1 MTGQIKSQIFSGIK
15 WNTLG
20 QIVRQSFSL
29 IVSII
34 LARLLEPEEF
44 GLVAMLIIFSELANA
59 FIGSGLSASLIQK
72 KKISD
77 TECSTIFFFSIVVA
91 SFLYIL
97 FFFGS
102 SYIAAFYRNNN
113 LEVLIKVYALG
124 FLIRSFEIVPNALFT
139 RQLDYKKI
147 NVIQTVSSISS
158 GVIAILM
165 AYLGYGPYSL
175 VGQAIALS
183 MVSVIMSH
191 LLCDWQPKLI
201 FNVSRFKE
209 MYSFGVRIFF
219 VSLLDKIF
227 NSIDNVIIG
236 KLFGAGALGFY
247 NRGKSTKDIPV
258 RNFVNI
264 ATSIVFPI
272 FSRIETTQ
280 ELRQIFNRYLGL
292 ISYLICP
299 VMLILLTTS
308 DSVIYI
314 LFSEKWIPASSYLK
328 LFCLL
333 GITIPLNNIMAYT
346 IMSRGDHKKYLKV
359 ELVKKAIVLT
369 GMVLG
374 LFFDIY
380 IFLLILV
387 ITNYVGL
394 MIIANALTKYLE
406 NRLFDIMRIVLPSLL
421 LSIIATIPV
430 YILGEMSIWTSL
442 YVKLIVQVALGICG
456 YVFLSV
462 LFGVNQLKYLS
473 QEFRRRLG

>member
-236 KLFGAGALGFY
+236 
-247 NRGKSTKDIPV
+247 
-258 RNFVNI
+258 
-264 ATSIVFPI
+264 
-272 FSRIETTQ
+272 
-280 ELRQIFNRYLGL
+280 
-292 ISYLICP
+292 
-299 VMLILLTTS
+299 
-308 DSVIYI
+308 
-314 LFSEKWIPASSYLK
+314 
-328 LFCLL
+328 
-333 GITIPLNNIMAYT
+333 
-346 IMSRGDHKKYLKV
+346 
-359 ELVKKAIVLT
+359 
-369 GMVLG
+369 
-374 LFFDIY
+374 
-380 IFLLILV
+380 
-387 ITNYVGL
+387 
-394 MIIANALTKYLE
+394 
-406 NRLFDIMRIVLPSLL
+406 
-421 LSIIATIPV
+421 
-430 YILGEMSIWTSL
+430 
-442 YVKLIVQVALGICG
+442 
-456 YVFLSV
+456 
-462 LFGVNQLKYLS
+462 
-473 QEFRRRLG
+473 